1 LLALT
6 WYKALTGKDIIN
18 NDFDNFDEPVS
29 DEERKIAI
37 KAVNAAFDD

>member
-1 LLALT
+1 
-6 WYKALTGKDIIN
+6 LTGKDITN
-18 NDFDNFDEPVS
+18 NDFDDFDEPVS